1 MMKFKDFDNLI
12 LSRVLTQPLPKDEFG
27 GDENEYYN
35 LHKDRICKTLQVI
48 PETNGKDVLDLGCEP
63 GYIAIALK
71 VIGYNVTG
79 GGVNLIKDFKERMDQ
94 FQIPID
100 VYNLDVDDLPYKND
114 VFDIV
119 IFSEIIEHLFYGVP
133 HALNEINRVIKKD
146 GFLILTTPN
155 LARIPNRIR
164 LLMGKGINPE
174 LGGENPFFQ
183 RDIYKRHNREYTL
196 EELMYLLKESG
207 FKINKYFYM
216 NYPVYT
222 YEKPLLK
229 KSANF
234 ISKIVPK
241 SKDMIFVVAVK

>member
-1 MMKFKDFDNLI
+1 M
-12 LSRVLTQPLPKDEFG
+12 LP
-27 GDENEYYN
+27 
-35 LHKDRICKTLQVI
+35 
-48 PETNGKDVLDLGCEP
+48 
-63 GYIAIALK
+63 
-71 VIGYNVTG
+71 G

-100 VYNLDVDDLPYKND
+100 VYNLDVDDLPYNNNAFD
-114 VFDIV
+114 VV

-155 LARIPNRIR
+155 LAKIPNRIR
-164 LLMGKGINPE
+164 LLMGNVINPA
-174 LGGENPFFQ
+174 LSGENPFFQ

-207 FKINKYFYM
+207 FKINRHFYW
-216 NYPVYT
+216 NYPADT
-222 YEKPLLK
+222 YKKPLLK
-229 KSANF
+229 KSVNF